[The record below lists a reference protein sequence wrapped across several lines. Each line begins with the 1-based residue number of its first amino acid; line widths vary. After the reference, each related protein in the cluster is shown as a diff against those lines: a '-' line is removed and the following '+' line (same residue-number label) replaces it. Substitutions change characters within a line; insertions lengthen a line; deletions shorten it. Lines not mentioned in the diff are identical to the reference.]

1 MYVWYIYLHEWWILK
16 VNLSVNFHI
25 PVPWPWVL
33 WDLIMFL
40 LTSDKDFFV
49 GRGWEDRETLAPQG
63 EKNSTTIPYCGG
75 NSMKQA
81 EFMAHMVSS
90 SDLWNRRICGLL
102 WSLSA
107 ISNMVSHQLSSGV
120 VIEFFEKI
128 HEPQIIDSKIQPGLW
143 GGYFL
148 LASQGR
154 VTFCWFEVRSWGCF
168 FFFKLSHLGNLWFI
182 PPCVPIDDENN
193 KEASG
198 SASDSFNYENTPG
211 STNSSLAGMAGRKAW
226 VDALQSFLDFL
237 GMKFQCATCDR
248 KYQMVKCCYCW

>member
-1 MYVWYIYLHEWWILK
+1 
-16 VNLSVNFHI
+16 
-25 PVPWPWVL
+25 
-33 WDLIMFL
+33 MFL

-120 VIEFFEKI
+120 VIEFFEKLCGSPLARSVVTTTSRFSLVLRKKKLGE
-128 HEPQIIDSKIQPGLW
+128 HW
-143 GGYFL
+143 GNF
-148 LASQGR
+148 R
-154 VTFCWFEVRSWGCF
+154 
-168 FFFKLSHLGNLWFI
+168 
-182 PPCVPIDDENN
+182 EN
-193 KEASG
+193 
-198 SASDSFNYENTPG
+198 P
-211 STNSSLAGMAGRKAW
+211 
-226 VDALQSFLDFL
+226 
-237 GMKFQCATCDR
+237 
-248 KYQMVKCCYCW
+248 

>member
-1 MYVWYIYLHEWWILK
+1 
-16 VNLSVNFHI
+16 
-25 PVPWPWVL
+25 
-33 WDLIMFL
+33 MFL

-120 VIEFFEKI
+120 VIEFFEKLCGSPLARSVVTTTSRFSLVLRKKEARWTLGKFSRKSMNLKSSTPKGRLAFGGI
-128 HEPQIIDSKIQPGLW
+128 FFIRFPGP
-143 GGYFL
+143 GNFL
-148 LASQGR
+148 L
-154 VTFCWFEVRSWGCF
+154 VRSWGCF
-168 FFFKLSHLGNLWFI
+168 FFQIKPLGKFMVHASMRSNRWWKQQGGFGVRQRFFELW
-182 PPCVPIDDENN
+182 
-193 KEASG
+193 KHSG
-198 SASDSFNYENTPG
+198 IN
-211 STNSSLAGMAGRKAW
+211 
-226 VDALQSFLDFL
+226 
-237 GMKFQCATCDR
+237 
-248 KYQMVKCCYCW
+248 